1 MEENILQLKNI
12 TYGYENRQKIL
23 DEASYEFKK
32 GILYAIVGPSGSGKT
47 TTLSL
52 AGALDVPKSG
62 TIEYKGTNIKKIG
75 YTKYRRKNISFIF
88 QSYNL
93 INYMNAIENVILGM
107 DISKSYKKNKKEI
120 ATQILEDV
128 GLTKEEMTRN
138 IRKLSGGQQQRV
150 AIARELASEAEVV
163 LADEPTG
170 NLDKNITQEIITMFQ
185 KLAKEKNKC
194 VIIVTHS
201 NQVSEKADKVLE
213 LCDGKLCKIA

>member
-150 AIARELASEAEVV
+150 AIARALASEAEVV